1 MTSVMT
7 TATAPSPISLMPH
20 QQQIHDFL
28 VDHPF
33 AGAWLGVGAGKTLT
47 TLSVLQTIRPMGH
60 ILVIAPVAIARSTW
74 IDEIE
79 KWGFPIRTK
88 SLIVDENDRKL
99 SKAKRLKRF
108 QEVATDPP
116 TMYFINQELLTQPS
130 QETKLIKP
138 VPGAVPAPTVSPEAT
153 AILGLLQARG
163 PLDRD
168 ELIDE
173 YRALVA
179 GSANNRVPA
188 KNKIRAWMQELLKSA
203 LATWEAYDCRTCSG
217 AGCAQCRFGL
227 IDQLPVQN
235 INGQNTII
243 WPFQTVIIDESQG
256 FKSHDSQRFL
266 ALATVRPAMSRLIE
280 LTGTP
285 APNAL
290 TLDTPILT
298 PTGWKPMGDMRPG
311 DCVIGSDGKATEVV
325 GVWPQGDKPI
335 FRVTFSDDTFV
346 DCTEDHLWAV
356 NSRSRRDKGLGPLVI
371 ATGDLKKRRSR
382 SRANNV
388 EVGLTD
394 KGGAPRWT
402 TPTVAPVEMPSRDV
416 PLDPYLLGV
425 LLGDGHI
432 DHTIN
437 FTTSDDEIRQ
447 YVEVALPQG
456 MQLTHRGYRSD
467 SKASA
472 YYITSGKRGG
482 SLPGPIR
489 GAVPNPVKTALRDLD
504 LRGVRSWEKF
514 IPEAYLWN
522 DETTRIELLRGL
534 CDTDGSS
541 KTNRGS
547 TSQFSTSSPRLAEEV
562 TFLIRSL
569 GGYVTQSVEQREG
582 PQVMPQGHMS
592 LRRPHYILS
601 FGMPANP
608 FRLPRKADNWQPRWR
623 TKERAIRSIEPIGT
637 ALAQCI
643 TVAADDGLFV
653 TKDFVVT
660 HNSLHDLWSQVYL
673 LDQGQTLGQNITA
686 YRDRWFT
693 PKMVPGTTTPAKWIP
708 TAIAEAEIHQAI
720 SHLVMSAQNTSL
732 QLPALSV
739 QDVNVTLPPDLLQA
753 YKDFKRD
760 LVLDIVQTYT
770 DDDGRLTQS
779 VESIVA
785 ANQAVL
791 TSKLMQFASGTLYT
805 ANPDD
810 PATKGRYEVIHDKK
824 IEMTEYLLRNN
835 GGEPM
840 LIAYHFRSDKEQL
853 LTRLRKAGIDA
864 QAFDGS
870 RDMVR
875 RWNAKQ
881 IPVMLLHPA
890 AAGHGLNLQHGG
902 STMIWYTLPF
912 SLEHYL
918 QTNGRLFRTGQ
929 TKPVTIHRLI
939 AKGTQ
944 DERMPSVLAGKQ
956 QVQDDLIQAV
966 SGDFNA
972 EQALLAALEEEIRE
986 DLNDLWASERV

>member
-1 MTSVMT
+1 MTSDMT

-99 SKAKRLKRF
+99 SKARRLRRF
-108 QEVATDPP
+108 QEVVTDPP

-130 QETKLIKP
+130 QETKLITP
-138 VPGAVPAPTVSPEAT
+138 VPGAVPAPTISPEAT
-153 AILGLLQARG
+153 AILGLLQTRG
-163 PLDRD
+163 PLGRD

-179 GSANNRVPA
+179 GNANNRVPA
-188 KNKIRAWMQELLKSA
+188 KAKIHAWIQELLKST
-203 LATWEAYDCRTCSG
+203 LVTWEAYDCRTCSG

-227 IDQLPVQN
+227 VDQLPVQN
-235 INGQNTII
+235 INGHNTII

-266 ALATVRPAMSRLIE
+266 ALATVRPAVKRLIE

-285 APNAL
+285 SPN
-290 TLDTPILT
+290 
-298 PTGWKPMGDMRPG
+298 G
-311 DCVIGSDGKATEVV
+311 
-325 GVWPQGDKPI
+325 
-335 FRVTFSDDTFV
+335 
-346 DCTEDHLWAV
+346 
-356 NSRSRRDKGLGPLVI
+356 
-371 ATGDLKKRRSR
+371 
-382 SRANNV
+382 
-388 EVGLTD
+388 
-394 KGGAPRWT
+394 
-402 TPTVAPVEMPSRDV
+402 
-416 PLDPYLLGV
+416 
-425 LLGDGHI
+425 
-432 DHTIN
+432 
-437 FTTSDDEIRQ
+437 
-447 YVEVALPQG
+447 
-456 MQLTHRGYRSD
+456 
-467 SKASA
+467 
-472 YYITSGKRGG
+472 
-482 SLPGPIR
+482 
-489 GAVPNPVKTALRDLD
+489 
-504 LRGVRSWEKF
+504 
-514 IPEAYLWN
+514 
-522 DETTRIELLRGL
+522 
-534 CDTDGSS
+534 
-541 KTNRGS
+541 
-547 TSQFSTSSPRLAEEV
+547 
-562 TFLIRSL
+562 
-569 GGYVTQSVEQREG
+569 
-582 PQVMPQGHMS
+582 
-592 LRRPHYILS
+592 
-601 FGMPANP
+601 
-608 FRLPRKADNWQPRWR
+608 
-623 TKERAIRSIEPIGT
+623 
-637 ALAQCI
+637 
-643 TVAADDGLFV
+643 
-653 TKDFVVT
+653 
-660 HNSLHDLWSQVYL
+660 LHDLWSQVYL

-686 YRDRWFT
+686 YRNRWFT

-708 TAIAEAEIHQAI
+708 TANAEAEIHQAI

-732 QLPALSV
+732 QLPALSI

-770 DDDGRLTQS
+770 DDDGKLTQS

-805 ANPDD
+805 ADPDD
-810 PATKGRYEVIHDKK
+810 PTTKGRYEVIHDKK
-824 IEMTEYLLRNN
+824 IEMTEYLVRNN
-835 GGEPM
+835 GGEPV
-840 LIAYHFRSDKEQL
+840 LIAYHFKSDKEQL
-853 LTRLRKAGIDA
+853 LTRLRKAGVDA

-870 RDMVR
+870 RDMIR

-956 QVQDDLIQAV
+956 QVQDDLIEAV
-966 SGDFNA
+966 SGDCNA

-986 DLNDLWASERV
+986 DLNDLWAAERV

>member
-1 MTSVMT
+1 MTSDMT

-79 KWGFPIRTK
+79 KWGFPIRTR

-99 SKAKRLKRF
+99 SKARRLRRF

-130 QETKLIKP
+130 QETKLITP

-163 PLDRD
+163 PLGRD
-168 ELIDE
+168 EVIDE

-179 GSANNRVPA
+179 SNANNRVPA
-188 KNKIRAWMQELLKSA
+188 KAKIRTWIQELLKSA
-203 LATWEAYDCRTCSG
+203 LVTWEAYDCRTCSG

-227 IDQLPVQN
+227 VDQLPVQN

-266 ALATVRPAMSRLIE
+266 ALATVRPAMNRLIE

-285 APNAL
+285 SPN
-290 TLDTPILT
+290 
-298 PTGWKPMGDMRPG
+298 G
-311 DCVIGSDGKATEVV
+311 
-325 GVWPQGDKPI
+325 
-335 FRVTFSDDTFV
+335 
-346 DCTEDHLWAV
+346 
-356 NSRSRRDKGLGPLVI
+356 
-371 ATGDLKKRRSR
+371 
-382 SRANNV
+382 
-388 EVGLTD
+388 
-394 KGGAPRWT
+394 
-402 TPTVAPVEMPSRDV
+402 
-416 PLDPYLLGV
+416 
-425 LLGDGHI
+425 
-432 DHTIN
+432 
-437 FTTSDDEIRQ
+437 
-447 YVEVALPQG
+447 
-456 MQLTHRGYRSD
+456 
-467 SKASA
+467 
-472 YYITSGKRGG
+472 
-482 SLPGPIR
+482 
-489 GAVPNPVKTALRDLD
+489 
-504 LRGVRSWEKF
+504 
-514 IPEAYLWN
+514 
-522 DETTRIELLRGL
+522 
-534 CDTDGSS
+534 
-541 KTNRGS
+541 
-547 TSQFSTSSPRLAEEV
+547 
-562 TFLIRSL
+562 
-569 GGYVTQSVEQREG
+569 
-582 PQVMPQGHMS
+582 
-592 LRRPHYILS
+592 
-601 FGMPANP
+601 
-608 FRLPRKADNWQPRWR
+608 
-623 TKERAIRSIEPIGT
+623 
-637 ALAQCI
+637 
-643 TVAADDGLFV
+643 
-653 TKDFVVT
+653 
-660 HNSLHDLWSQVYL
+660 LHDLWSQVYL
-673 LDQGQTLGQNITA
+673 LDQGQTLGRNITA
-686 YRDRWFT
+686 YRNRWFT

-708 TAIAEAEIHQAI
+708 TANAESEIHQAI

-732 QLPALSV
+732 QLPALSI

-770 DDDGRLTQS
+770 DDDGKLTQS

-805 ANPDD
+805 ADPDD
-810 PATKGRYEVIHDKK
+810 PTTKGRYEVIHDKK
-824 IEMTEYLLRNN
+824 IEMTEYLVRNN
-835 GGEPM
+835 GGEPL
-840 LIAYHFRSDKEQL
+840 LIAYHFKSDKEQL
-853 LTRLRKAGIDA
+853 LTRLRKAGVNA
-864 QAFDGS
+864 LAFDGS

-875 RWNAKQ
+875 RWNDKQ

-956 QVQDDLIQAV
+956 QVQDDLIEAV
-966 SGDFNA
+966 SGDCNA

-986 DLNDLWASERV
+986 DLNELWAAERV

>member
-1 MTSVMT
+1 MTNDMT

-47 TLSVLQTIRPMGH
+47 TLSVLQTVRPIGH
-60 ILVIAPVAIARSTW
+60 ILVIAPVSIARSTW

-79 KWGFPIRTK
+79 KWDFPIRTK

-130 QETKLIKP
+130 QQTKLITP

-153 AILGLLQARG
+153 TILGLLQARG
-163 PLDRD
+163 PLGRN

-173 YRALVA
+173 SRALVA
-179 GSANNRVPA
+179 SNASRRVPSKA
-188 KNKIRAWMQELLKSA
+188 QIRAWIQELLKSA
-203 LATWEAYDCRTCSG
+203 LVTWEAYDCRTCSG

-227 IDQLPVQN
+227 VDQLPVQN

-243 WPFQTVIIDESQG
+243 WPFRTVIIDESQG

-266 ALATVRPAMSRLIE
+266 ALAKVRPAITRLVE

-285 APNAL
+285 SP
-290 TLDTPILT
+290 
-298 PTGWKPMGDMRPG
+298 
-311 DCVIGSDGKATEVV
+311 DG
-325 GVWPQGDKPI
+325 
-335 FRVTFSDDTFV
+335 
-346 DCTEDHLWAV
+346 
-356 NSRSRRDKGLGPLVI
+356 
-371 ATGDLKKRRSR
+371 
-382 SRANNV
+382 
-388 EVGLTD
+388 
-394 KGGAPRWT
+394 
-402 TPTVAPVEMPSRDV
+402 
-416 PLDPYLLGV
+416 
-425 LLGDGHI
+425 
-432 DHTIN
+432 
-437 FTTSDDEIRQ
+437 
-447 YVEVALPQG
+447 
-456 MQLTHRGYRSD
+456 
-467 SKASA
+467 
-472 YYITSGKRGG
+472 
-482 SLPGPIR
+482 
-489 GAVPNPVKTALRDLD
+489 
-504 LRGVRSWEKF
+504 
-514 IPEAYLWN
+514 
-522 DETTRIELLRGL
+522 
-534 CDTDGSS
+534 
-541 KTNRGS
+541 
-547 TSQFSTSSPRLAEEV
+547 
-562 TFLIRSL
+562 
-569 GGYVTQSVEQREG
+569 
-582 PQVMPQGHMS
+582 
-592 LRRPHYILS
+592 
-601 FGMPANP
+601 
-608 FRLPRKADNWQPRWR
+608 
-623 TKERAIRSIEPIGT
+623 
-637 ALAQCI
+637 
-643 TVAADDGLFV
+643 
-653 TKDFVVT
+653 
-660 HNSLHDLWSQVYL
+660 LHDLWSQAYL

-686 YRDRWFT
+686 YRNRWFT

-708 TAIAEAEIHQAI
+708 TANAEAEIHQAI

-732 QLPALSV
+732 RLPALSV

-760 LVLDIVQTYT
+760 LVLDIVQPCTS
-770 DDDGRLTQS
+770 DDGKLTQS
-779 VESIVA
+779 VESVVA
-785 ANQAVL
+785 VNQAVL

-805 ANPDD
+805 ADPDD
-810 PATKGRYEVIHDKK
+810 PTTKGRYEVIHDKK
-824 IEMTEYLLRNN
+824 IEMTEYLVRNN
-835 GGEPM
+835 GGEPV
-840 LIAYHFRSDKEQL
+840 LVAYHFKSDKEQL
-853 LTRLRKAGIDA
+853 LTRFRKAGIDA

-870 RDMVR
+870 RGMVR

-929 TKPVTIHRLI
+929 TKPVTVHRLI

-956 QVQDDLIQAV
+956 QVQDNLIEAV

-986 DLNDLWASERV
+986 DLKDLWASERI

>member
-1 MTSVMT
+1 MT
-7 TATAPSPISLMPH
+7 TTTAPSPISLMPH
-20 QQQIHDFL
+20 QRQIHDFL

-47 TLSVLQTIRPMGH
+47 ILSVLQTIRPMGH
-60 ILVIAPVAIARSTW
+60 ILVVAPVAIARSTW

-130 QETKLIKP
+130 QETKLITP
-138 VPGAVPAPTVSPEAT
+138 VPGAVPAATVSPEAT
-153 AILGLLQARG
+153 AILGLLQAKG
-163 PLDRD
+163 ALGRD

-179 GSANNRVPA
+179 GSGNNRAPA
-188 KNKIRAWMQELLKSA
+188 KAKIRAWIQELLKSA
-203 LATWEAYDCRTCSG
+203 LVTWEAYGCRTCSG

-227 IDQLPVQN
+227 VDQLPVQN
-235 INGQNTII
+235 INGQNTIT
-243 WPFQTVIIDESQG
+243 WPFPTVIIDESQG

-266 ALATVRPAMSRLIE
+266 ALASVRPAMNRLIE

-285 APNAL
+285 SPN
-290 TLDTPILT
+290 
-298 PTGWKPMGDMRPG
+298 G
-311 DCVIGSDGKATEVV
+311 
-325 GVWPQGDKPI
+325 
-335 FRVTFSDDTFV
+335 
-346 DCTEDHLWAV
+346 
-356 NSRSRRDKGLGPLVI
+356 
-371 ATGDLKKRRSR
+371 
-382 SRANNV
+382 
-388 EVGLTD
+388 
-394 KGGAPRWT
+394 
-402 TPTVAPVEMPSRDV
+402 
-416 PLDPYLLGV
+416 
-425 LLGDGHI
+425 
-432 DHTIN
+432 
-437 FTTSDDEIRQ
+437 
-447 YVEVALPQG
+447 
-456 MQLTHRGYRSD
+456 
-467 SKASA
+467 
-472 YYITSGKRGG
+472 
-482 SLPGPIR
+482 
-489 GAVPNPVKTALRDLD
+489 
-504 LRGVRSWEKF
+504 
-514 IPEAYLWN
+514 
-522 DETTRIELLRGL
+522 
-534 CDTDGSS
+534 
-541 KTNRGS
+541 
-547 TSQFSTSSPRLAEEV
+547 
-562 TFLIRSL
+562 
-569 GGYVTQSVEQREG
+569 
-582 PQVMPQGHMS
+582 
-592 LRRPHYILS
+592 
-601 FGMPANP
+601 
-608 FRLPRKADNWQPRWR
+608 
-623 TKERAIRSIEPIGT
+623 
-637 ALAQCI
+637 
-643 TVAADDGLFV
+643 
-653 TKDFVVT
+653 
-660 HNSLHDLWSQVYL
+660 LHDLWSQVYL

-686 YRDRWFT
+686 YRNRWFT
-693 PKMVPGTTTPAKWIP
+693 PKMVPGTTTPARWVP
-708 TAIAEAEIHQAI
+708 TANAEAEIHQAI

-732 QLPALSV
+732 QLPALSI

-760 LVLDIVQTYT
+760 LVLDIVQTCT
-770 DDDGRLTQS
+770 DDDGKLTQS

-805 ANPDD
+805 ADPDD
-810 PATKGRYEVIHDKK
+810 PTTKGRYEVIHDKK
-824 IEMTEYLLRNN
+824 IEMTEYLVRNN
-835 GGEPM
+835 GGEPV
-840 LIAYHFRSDKEQL
+840 LIAYHFKSDKEQL
-853 LTRLRKAGIDA
+853 LKRFRKASIDA

-929 TKPVTIHRLI
+929 TEPVTIHRLI

-956 QVQDDLIQAV
+956 QVQDDLIEAV

-972 EQALLAALEEEIRE
+972 EQALLAALEEEICE

>member
-1 MTSVMT
+1 MT
-7 TATAPSPISLMPH
+7 TLTAPSAISLMPH
-20 QQQIHDFL
+20 QQRMHDFL

-33 AGAWLGVGAGKTLT
+33 AGAWLDIGAGKCLT
-47 TLSVLQTIRPMGH
+47 TLSVLQTIRPIGH

-130 QETKLIKP
+130 QETKLLTP
-138 VPGAVPAPTVSPEAT
+138 VPGAVPAPTVSTEAT

-163 PLDRD
+163 PLGRD

-173 YRALVA
+173 YRALCA
-179 GSANNRVPA
+179 GNAHHQSPA
-188 KNKIRAWMQELLKSA
+188 KTEIRAWVQELLTSP
-203 LATWEAYDCRTCSG
+203 LVTRQAYDCRTCSG

-227 IDQLPVQN
+227 VDQLPVQD
-235 INGQNTII
+235 INGQNTIV

-266 ALATVRPAMSRLIE
+266 ALAKVRPAMTRLIE

-285 APNAL
+285 SPN
-290 TLDTPILT
+290 
-298 PTGWKPMGDMRPG
+298 G
-311 DCVIGSDGKATEVV
+311 
-325 GVWPQGDKPI
+325 
-335 FRVTFSDDTFV
+335 
-346 DCTEDHLWAV
+346 
-356 NSRSRRDKGLGPLVI
+356 
-371 ATGDLKKRRSR
+371 
-382 SRANNV
+382 
-388 EVGLTD
+388 
-394 KGGAPRWT
+394 
-402 TPTVAPVEMPSRDV
+402 
-416 PLDPYLLGV
+416 
-425 LLGDGHI
+425 
-432 DHTIN
+432 
-437 FTTSDDEIRQ
+437 
-447 YVEVALPQG
+447 
-456 MQLTHRGYRSD
+456 
-467 SKASA
+467 
-472 YYITSGKRGG
+472 
-482 SLPGPIR
+482 
-489 GAVPNPVKTALRDLD
+489 
-504 LRGVRSWEKF
+504 
-514 IPEAYLWN
+514 
-522 DETTRIELLRGL
+522 
-534 CDTDGSS
+534 
-541 KTNRGS
+541 
-547 TSQFSTSSPRLAEEV
+547 
-562 TFLIRSL
+562 
-569 GGYVTQSVEQREG
+569 
-582 PQVMPQGHMS
+582 
-592 LRRPHYILS
+592 
-601 FGMPANP
+601 
-608 FRLPRKADNWQPRWR
+608 
-623 TKERAIRSIEPIGT
+623 
-637 ALAQCI
+637 
-643 TVAADDGLFV
+643 
-653 TKDFVVT
+653 
-660 HNSLHDLWSQVYL
+660 LHDLWSQIYL
-673 LDQGQTLGQNITA
+673 LDQGQTLGQNITE

-708 TAIAEAEIHQAI
+708 TANAETEIHEAI

-732 QLPALSV
+732 QLPPLSV

-760 LVLDIVQTYT
+760 LVLDIVRTYT
-770 DDDGRLTQS
+770 DDGMLTQS

-791 TSKLMQFASGTLYT
+791 ASKLMQFASGTLYT
-805 ANPDD
+805 ADPDD

-824 IEMTEYLLRNN
+824 IEMTEYLVRNS

-840 LIAYHFRSDKEQL
+840 LVAYHFKSDKEQL
-853 LTRLRKAGIDA
+853 LTRVRQAGIDA

-929 TKPVTIHRLI
+929 TQPVTIHRLI

-956 QVQDDLIQAV
+956 QVQDELIKAV
-966 SGDFNA
+966 SGDFSA
-972 EQALLAALEEEIRE
+972 EQALLAALQEEIRE
-986 DLNDLWASERV
+986 DLNDLWASERA

>member
-1 MTSVMT
+1 MTSDMP

-28 VDHPF
+28 VGHPF

-47 TLSVLQTIRPMGH
+47 TLSVLQTVRPMGH
-60 ILVIAPVAIARSTW
+60 ILVVAPVAIARSTW

-99 SKAKRLKRF
+99 SKAKRLELFR
-108 QEVATDPP
+108 EVATDPP

-130 QETKLIKP
+130 QETKLLTP
-138 VPGAVPAPTVSPEAT
+138 VPGAVPAPAISPEAT
-153 AILGLLQARG
+153 AILGLLQAQG
-163 PLDRD
+163 PLGRD

-179 GSANNRVPA
+179 SNGNNGGPA
-188 KNKIRAWMQELLKSA
+188 KAKIRAWIQELVKSA
-203 LATWEAYDCRTCSG
+203 LVTWEAYDCRSC
-217 AGCAQCRFGL
+217 AGGGCVQCRFGL
-227 IDQLPVQN
+227 VDQLPVQN

-266 ALATVRPAMSRLIE
+266 ALATVRPAMNRLIE

-285 APNAL
+285 SPN
-290 TLDTPILT
+290 
-298 PTGWKPMGDMRPG
+298 G
-311 DCVIGSDGKATEVV
+311 
-325 GVWPQGDKPI
+325 
-335 FRVTFSDDTFV
+335 
-346 DCTEDHLWAV
+346 
-356 NSRSRRDKGLGPLVI
+356 
-371 ATGDLKKRRSR
+371 
-382 SRANNV
+382 
-388 EVGLTD
+388 
-394 KGGAPRWT
+394 
-402 TPTVAPVEMPSRDV
+402 
-416 PLDPYLLGV
+416 
-425 LLGDGHI
+425 
-432 DHTIN
+432 
-437 FTTSDDEIRQ
+437 
-447 YVEVALPQG
+447 
-456 MQLTHRGYRSD
+456 
-467 SKASA
+467 
-472 YYITSGKRGG
+472 
-482 SLPGPIR
+482 
-489 GAVPNPVKTALRDLD
+489 
-504 LRGVRSWEKF
+504 
-514 IPEAYLWN
+514 
-522 DETTRIELLRGL
+522 
-534 CDTDGSS
+534 
-541 KTNRGS
+541 
-547 TSQFSTSSPRLAEEV
+547 
-562 TFLIRSL
+562 
-569 GGYVTQSVEQREG
+569 
-582 PQVMPQGHMS
+582 
-592 LRRPHYILS
+592 
-601 FGMPANP
+601 
-608 FRLPRKADNWQPRWR
+608 
-623 TKERAIRSIEPIGT
+623 
-637 ALAQCI
+637 
-643 TVAADDGLFV
+643 
-653 TKDFVVT
+653 
-660 HNSLHDLWSQVYL
+660 LHDLWSQVYL

-686 YRDRWFT
+686 YRNRWFT
-693 PKMVPGTTTPAKWIP
+693 PKLVPGTTTPAKWIP
-708 TAIAEAEIHQAI
+708 TANAESEIHQAI

-732 QLPALSV
+732 QLPALSI

-770 DDDGRLTQS
+770 DDDGKLTQS

-805 ANPDD
+805 ADPDD
-810 PATKGRYEVIHDKK
+810 PTTEGRYEVIHDKK
-824 IEMTEYLLRNN
+824 IEMTEYLVRNN
-835 GGEPM
+835 GGEPL
-840 LIAYHFRSDKEQL
+840 LIAYHFKSDKEQL
-853 LTRLRKAGIDA
+853 LTRLRKAGVDA

-881 IPVMLLHPA
+881 VPVMLLHPA

-939 AKGTQ
+939 TKGTQ

-956 QVQDDLIQAV
+956 QVQDDLIEAV

-986 DLNDLWASERV
+986 DLNDLWAAERV